1 MGANQDVMAASET
14 GKPTSIVIG
23 GGLAGLA
30 AATRCIR
37 RGITPTV
44 LEKRGYL
51 GGRAFSF
58 TDRETGV
65 VVDNGQHIFLG
76 ACTDYIDFISEIGAR
91 DSIFEQER
99 LDVPALKDGRV
110 SRLGWS
116 RVPGMGMLPSLLRYK
131 HLGMTDKLRVIY
143 GMMRIRFTNR
153 EKNAE
158 SLDRQTF
165 RSWLEARGQNESTIK
180 NLWNLIVLPSLND
193 DIADVSAAAGIMLFQ
208 TALMGSGHD
217 AIIGY
222 SRVGLSELSGK
233 HGLAYVNEHG
243 GEIRLNT
250 EVESLWF
257 EDEALRGVRLADGS
271 TLEADSVIAAV
282 PHFALGS
289 LLPDGNQKLAPLA
302 GAASL
307 ETAPIVGIHIW
318 YDRPVLSDPFIAVL
332 DSPLQFIFN
341 VTAIQSGTMQ
351 EPDGGQHI
359 VISLSGA
366 WRWAQMDRRELE
378 EIFVAEMSEA
388 FPAASADRV
397 TRFLSVKQVD
407 ATFRV
412 TPGSAAARL
421 PQTTAIPNF
430 FLAGDWTDTD
440 WPSTM
445 ESAVRSGNLAADAA
459 AEHLGR

>member
-1 MGANQDVMAASET
+1 MAASET
-14 GKPTSIVIG
+14 RKPTSIIIG

-30 AATRCIR
+30 AATRSIR
-37 RGITPTV
+37 HGITPML

-58 TDRETGV
+58 TDRETGI

-91 DSIFEQER
+91 GSLFEQKR
-99 LDVPALKDGRV
+99 LEVPALKNGVV

-116 RVPGMGMLPSLLRYK
+116 RIPGMGMLPSLLCYR
-131 HLGMTDKLRVIY
+131 HLGMAGKLRVIY
-143 GMMRIRFTNR
+143 GMIRIRLTSR
-153 EKNAE
+153 QKNAE
-158 SLDRQTF
+158 ALNQQTF
-165 RSWLEARGQNESTIK
+165 QSWLEARCQNESTIT

-193 DIADVSAAAGIMLFQ
+193 DIGDVSADAGLMLFQ
-208 TALMGSGHD
+208 TALMGSGRD

-222 SRVGLSELSGK
+222 SRVGLSELAGK
-233 HGLAYVNEHG
+233 HGMAYVNQHD
-243 GEIRLNT
+243 GEIRLDT
-250 EVESLWF
+250 EVTSLWF
-257 EDEALRGVRLADGS
+257 EGEALRGVRLADGS
-271 TLEADSVIAAV
+271 TLEADAVITAV

-289 LLPDGNQKLAPLA
+289 LLPESNQSLAPLA
-302 GAASL
+302 KAASL

-318 YDRPVLSDPFIAVL
+318 YDRPILDDPFIAVL

-341 VTAIQSGTMQ
+341 VTAIQSGAME
-351 EPDGGQHI
+351 EPDGGQHV

-366 WRWAQMDRRELE
+366 WRWTQMGRRELE
-378 EIFVAEMSEA
+378 EVFVEEMSRA
-388 FPAASADRV
+388 FPAASAERV

-412 TPGSAAARL
+412 TPGSNAARL
-421 PQTTAIPNF
+421 PQSTAIPNL

-459 AEHLGR
+459 AEHLSR

>member
-1 MGANQDVMAASET
+1 MAASET
-14 GKPTSIVIG
+14 RKPTSIIIG

-30 AATRCIR
+30 AATRSIR
-37 RGITPTV
+37 HGITPTV

-76 ACTDYIDFISEIGAR
+76 ACTNYTDFISEIGAR
-91 DSIFEQER
+91 GSIFEQER
-99 LDVPALKDGRV
+99 LDVPALKNGVV

-116 RVPGMGMLPSLLRYK
+116 RIPGMGMLPSLLRYR
-131 HLGMTDKLRVIY
+131 HLGMAGKLRVIY
-143 GMMRIRFTNR
+143 GMIRIRLTSR
-153 EKNAE
+153 RKNAE
-158 SLDRQTF
+158 ALNRQTF
-165 RSWLEARGQNESTIK
+165 RSWLEDRGQNESTIA

-193 DIADVSAAAGIMLFQ
+193 DIGDVSADAGLMLFQ
-208 TALMGSGHD
+208 TALMGSGRD
-217 AIIGY
+217 AVIGY
-222 SRVGLSELSGK
+222 SRVGLSELAGK
-233 HGLAYVNEHG
+233 HGMAYVTEHD

-250 EVESLWF
+250 EVASLWF
-257 EDEALRGVRLADGS
+257 EGEALRGVRLADGS
-271 TLEADSVIAAV
+271 TLEADTVITAV

-289 LLPDGNQKLAPLA
+289 LLPDGHQSLDSLAI
-302 GAASL
+302 AASL

-318 YDRPVLSDPFIAVL
+318 YDRPILDEPFIAVL

-341 VTAIQSGTMQ
+341 VTAIHSDRSGAME
-351 EPDGGQHI
+351 EPDGGQHV

-366 WRWAQMDRRELE
+366 WRWAQMERRELE
-378 EIFVAEMSEA
+378 EVFVREMSRA
-388 FPAASADRV
+388 FPAASAEHV

-412 TPGSAAARL
+412 TPGSNAARL
-421 PQTTAIPNF
+421 PQKTAIPNL

-445 ESAVRSGNLAADAA
+445 ESAVKSGNLAADAA
-459 AEHLGR
+459 AEHLSR

>member
-1 MGANQDVMAASET
+1 MASSET
-14 GKPTSIVIG
+14 RKPTSIIIG

-30 AATRCIR
+30 AASRSIR
-37 RGITPTV
+37 HGIRPTV

-91 DSIFEQER
+91 DSIYEQER
-99 LDVPALKDGRV
+99 LDVPVLKNGVV

-116 RVPGMGMLPSLLRYK
+116 RVPGMGMLPSLLRYR
-131 HLGMTDKLRVIY
+131 HLSMADKLRVVY
-143 GMMRIRFTNR
+143 GMMRVRLTNR
-153 EKNAE
+153 RKNAE
-158 SLDRQTF
+158 TLDQQTF
-165 RSWLEARGQNESTIK
+165 QSWLEARGQNESTIA

-193 DIADVSAAAGIMLFQ
+193 DIGDVSAAAGLMLFQ
-208 TALMGSGHD
+208 TALMGSGRD

-222 SRVGLSELSGK
+222 SRVGLSELAGK
-233 HGLAYVNEHG
+233 HAMAYVSEHG
-243 GEIRLNT
+243 GDIQLNT
-250 EVESLWF
+250 DVASLWF
-257 EDEALRGVRLADGS
+257 EGDSLRGVRLADGS
-271 TLEADSVIAAV
+271 TIQSDAVIAAV

-289 LLPDGNQKLAPLA
+289 LLPEANQSLAPLA
-302 GAASL
+302 VAASL

-318 YDRPVLSDPFIAVL
+318 YDGPVLDEPFIAVV

-341 VTAIQSGTMQ
+341 VTAIHSGAME
-351 EPDGGQHI
+351 EPDGGQHV

-366 WRWAQMDRRELE
+366 WRWSQMERRELE
-378 EIFVAEMSEA
+378 DLFVAEMARA
-388 FPAASADRV
+388 FPAASTARV
-397 TRFLSVKQVD
+397 TRFLSVKQID

-412 TPGSAAARL
+412 TPGSTAARL
-421 PQTTAIPNF
+421 PQTTAVPNL

-459 AEHLGR
+459 AEHLSR